1 MLLHM
6 LAHTGSTHGAYER
19 AVAQVASPQTS
30 ALEAERI
37 AVYVLAGLCGLL
49 VAGVIACV
57 KAVRRERAERR
68 LLEAQIR
75 ERSASAALTA
85 LARSITARAA

>member
-1 MLLHM
+1 MLLQM
-6 LAHTGSTHGAYER
+6 LAHTGSTHGAYGHP
-19 AVAQVASPQTS
+19 VSQVAAQQIS
-30 ALEAERI
+30 APEAERI
-37 AVYVLAGLCGLL
+37 AVYVLAGLFGLL
-49 VAGVIACV
+49 VAGVIACI
-57 KAVRRERAERR
+57 KTVRRERAERR